1 MEEYKGK
8 KIFEGIAIGRITF
21 LSKKEQTVTRRRVAE
36 PAAEKRRY
44 EEAREEAIRGLRALY
59 EKTRQEIGEA
69 DAQIFEIH
77 AMMLEDDDY
86 NNAVYH
92 MIENQSLNAEYAVAA
107 AGDNFSETFA
117 AMEDEY
123 FKARAAD
130 VKDISE
136 RVIRN
141 LTGEAGL
148 AVDAKEPVILA
159 AKDLTPSETVQ
170 LDKSKILAFV
180 TKKGSSNS
188 HTAILART
196 MNIPAVIQ
204 IDVDESMDG
213 KLGILDGGN
222 GLLITDPDEETMEI
236 YGDLLKEQHREK
248 EILKELRG
256 KADETKSGKKVKL
269 YANAANVSDIAEA
282 LQNDAGGIG
291 LFRSEFLYLERGDY
305 PSEDEQFAIYK
316 RAAELMAGKPVIIR
330 TLDIGADK
338 RCDYFQLKPEEN
350 PAMGLR
356 AIRICLKRQDVFKTQ
371 LRALLRAAA
380 YGNILVMYPMITSLS
395 EVLQIR
401 EIVREA
407 KEELQIQGVPYK
419 DVPEGIMV
427 ETPAA
432 ALISGRLAREVD
444 FFSIGTNDL
453 AQYTLAID
461 RQNAELEEFC
471 DVHHEAVLK
480 LIAMTVE
487 SAHDAGIWAGICG
500 ELAADTSLTDTFL
513 RMGVDELSVA
523 APSLL
528 KVRKAIRECD

>member
-1 MEEYKGK
+1 MTEYKGK
-8 KIFEGIAIGRITF
+8 KIYEGVAIGRITF
-21 LSKKEQTVTRRRVAE
+21 LRKKEQTVTRRRVAE
-36 PAAEKRRY
+36 PASEKRRY
-44 EEAREEAIRGLRALY
+44 EEARDAALRDLQTLY
-59 EKTRQEIGEA
+59 EKTRQDIGEA
-69 DAQIFEIH
+69 DAQIFEVH
-77 AMMLEDDDY
+77 VMMLEDDDY

-92 MIENQSLNAEYAVAA
+92 VIESQSLNAEYAVAA
-107 AGDNFSETFA
+107 TGDNFSKTFA
-117 AMEDEY
+117 AMEDDY
-123 FKARAAD
+123 FKARAED
-130 VKDISE
+130 IRDISE

-141 LTGEAGL
+141 LTGEADL
-148 AVDAKEPVILA
+148 VINAEEPIILA
-159 AKDLTPSETVQ
+159 AEDLTPSETVQ
-170 LDKSKILAFV
+170 LDKSKIHAFV

-213 KLGILDGGN
+213 KPGILDGGN
-222 GLLITDPDEETMEI
+222 GLLITEPDAETVEEYEA
-236 YGDLLKEQHREK
+236 LLKAQSQEK
-248 EILKELRG
+248 ELLRELRG
-256 KADETKSGKKVKL
+256 KINETKSGKKIKL
-269 YANAANVSDIAEA
+269 YANAANVSDIAAA

-291 LFRSEFLYLERGDY
+291 LFRSEFLYLERADY
-305 PSEDEQFAIYK
+305 PSEDEQFEVYK

-338 RCDYFQLKPEEN
+338 RCDYFQLMPEEN
-350 PAMGLR
+350 PALGLR
-356 AIRICLKRQDVFKTQ
+356 AIRICLKRKEVFKTQ

-401 EIVREA
+401 EIVQEV
-407 KEELQIQGVPYK
+407 KEELQSQGVPYK
-419 DVPEGIMV
+419 DVPEGIMI

-453 AQYTLAID
+453 TQYTLAID

-500 ELAADTSLTDTFL
+500 ELAADTSLTDAFL

-523 APSLL
+523 APSLF
-528 KVRKAIRECD
+528 KVRKVIRECD